1 MALAVSEVLGVFP
14 KGVILAWYATGGAF
28 PAGWAVCDGMNG
40 TPDLRGRFL
49 MGVSAM
55 ADVGKP
61 GGANSITGWRAG
73 SHRLTVDQLPSH
85 SHSQPV
91 RLHQGP
97 EGVVVANEY
106 SPNFPNGLS
115 NNWSWAGSQTGPAG
129 NDAPHDHTLPDLDN
143 RPSFDTVIYIMK
155 T

>member
-1 MALAVSEVLGVFP
+1 MALEVNDVFAVFP
-14 KGVILAWYATGGAF
+14 KGIILAWYAKAGVF
-28 PAGWAVCDGMNG
+28 PGGWAVCDGTNG

-49 MGVSAM
+49 MGVSDM

-61 GGANSITGWRAG
+61 GGSDTITGLRTG
-73 SHRLTVDQLPSH
+73 PHRLTVDQLPSH
-85 SHSQPV
+85 THFQPV

-115 NNWSWAGSQTGPAG
+115 NNWSWAGSQTGTVG
-129 NDAPHDHTLPDLDN
+129 NDAPHDHSIPDFDN
-143 RPSFDTVIYIMK
+143 KPLYDTVIYIMK